1 MEKDNKRP
9 FKLSKSSEEFVSSLF
24 LKIGKTIIEDQENVG
39 IDDENEF
46 GSLVRV
52 NSQFDK
58 TAQMIETIYQLEN
71 ALNFRLN
78 SEDSIDEEV
87 LTIHRLNDFLV
98 ESQRITLEGEGNIIW
113 VASQVSKLFFLMR
126 DRASRE
132 IPQMENLIM
141 STVSTD
147 SEGTDKII
155 EDAGIDLNNLDLDV
169 EEVAKDIEKDI
180 EKYISMFK
188 GEEYDDDRK
197 DHPKG
202 SSK

>member
-9 FKLSKSSEEFVSSLF
+9 FKLSKNSEEFVSSLF
-24 LKIGKTIIEDQENVG
+24 LKIGKNIVKDQENVG

-87 LTIHRLNDFLV
+87 LTIHRFNDFLV
-98 ESQRITLEGEGNIIW
+98 ESQKIALEGEGNIIW
-113 VASQVSKLFFLMR
+113 VASQVSKLFFSMR
-126 DRASRE
+126 DQASRE

-141 STVSTD
+141 SSVSND
-147 SEGTDKII
+147 YENEDKTIK
-155 EDAGIDLNNLDLDV
+155 DLDNLDLDV
-169 EEVAKDIEKDI
+169 EEAAKDIEKDI

-188 GEEYDDDRK
+188 GEEYEDDGK
-197 DHPKG
+197 DYPEG
-202 SSK
+202 SFK

>member
-24 LKIGKTIIEDQENVG
+24 LKIGKNIVKDQENVG

-78 SEDSIDEEV
+78 SEDSIDEEA
-87 LTIHRLNDFLV
+87 LTVHRFNDFLV
-98 ESQRITLEGEGNIIW
+98 EAQKIALEGEGNIIW
-113 VASQVSKLFFLMR
+113 VASQVSKLFFSMR
-126 DRASRE
+126 DQASRE

-141 STVSTD
+141 SSVSND
-147 SEGTDKII
+147 YESADKTTK
-155 EDAGIDLNNLDLDV
+155 DLDNLSLDV
-169 EEVAKDIEKDI
+169 EEAAKDI

-188 GEEYDDDRK
+188 GEEYKDDGK
-197 DHPKG
+197 DYPEG

>member
-1 MEKDNKRP
+1 MEKETKVP
-9 FKLSKSSEEFVSSLF
+9 FELSKNSEEFVSSLF
-24 LKIGKTIIEDQENVG
+24 LKIGKTIIEDQKNVD
-39 IDDENEF
+39 IQEEDEF
-46 GSLVRV
+46 GSLIRV

-58 TAQMIETIYQLEN
+58 KAQVMDAIYQLGN
-71 ALNFRLN
+71 VLSIHLHP
-78 SEDSIDEEV
+78 EDAVDEEV
-87 LTIHRLNDFLV
+87 LTVSRLNDFLV
-98 ESQRITLEGEGNIIW
+98 EAQEIALKGGEINIIW
-113 VASQVSKLFFLMR
+113 VAAQINGLFYSMKNQ
-126 DRASRE
+126 AERE

-141 STVSTD
+141 SAVNTD

-169 EEVAKDIEKDI
+169 EETAKDI

>member
-9 FKLSKSSEEFVSSLF
+9 FKLSKNSEEFVSSLF
-24 LKIGKTIIEDQENVG
+24 LKIGKNIVKDQENVG

-87 LTIHRLNDFLV
+87 LTVHRFNDFLI
-98 ESQRITLEGEGNIIW
+98 EAQKIALEGEGNIIW
-113 VASQVSKLFFLMR
+113 VASQVSKLFFSMR
-126 DRASRE
+126 DRALRE

-141 STVSTD
+141 SSVSNDYENADKTIKDTD
-147 SEGTDKII
+147 V
-155 EDAGIDLNNLDLDV
+155 DLDNLDLDV
-169 EEVAKDIEKDI
+169 EETAKDI

-188 GEEYDDDRK
+188 GEEYEDDGK
-197 DHPKG
+197 DYPEG
-202 SSK
+202 NSK

>member
-9 FKLSKSSEEFVSSLF
+9 FKLSKNSEEFVSSLF
-24 LKIGKTIIEDQENVG
+24 LKIGKTIIKDQENVG

-87 LTIHRLNDFLV
+87 LTVHRFNDFLI
-98 ESQRITLEGEGNIIW
+98 EAQKIALEGEGNIIW
-113 VASQVSKLFFLMR
+113 IASQVSKLFFSMR
-126 DRASRE
+126 DRALRE

-141 STVSTD
+141 SSVSND
-147 SEGTDKII
+147 YENADKTIK
-155 EDAGIDLNNLDLDV
+155 DLDNLDLDV
-169 EEVAKDIEKDI
+169 EETAKDI

-188 GEEYDDDRK
+188 GEEYEDDGK
-197 DHPKG
+197 DYPEG
-202 SSK
+202 NSK